1 LAESQ
6 ADYFV
11 KGYMQGQDGQGMQ
24 KKIVKYEI
32 SKVKEV
38 VTDVQAGTSAS

>member
-1 LAESQ
+1 
-6 ADYFV
+6 
-11 KGYMQGQDGQGMQ
+11 MQGQDGQGMQ
-24 KKIVKYEI
+24 NKMSSMEF